1 MDGQVNTIREVAA
14 RAGCSVATVSRVAT
28 GAGPVS
34 TPMRKKV
41 VAAALELGFSLQ
53 RDKRATRRPVL
64 GVLLP
69 SLTNPVFA
77 AALAGIEHSAR
88 ANGLSIIMGQS
99 NYDVAQEQEVVRA
112 LIAERPMGVIMTV
125 CAPRTSE
132 ALAGVV
138 RQGLPAV
145 TIYNEDVPE
154 AVGSVTVDNRRAMQ
168 EMTRALLDLG
178 HHAILFVGGRFS
190 SSDRAACR
198 YRGYCDAITEDGG
211 VPLPA
216 IEVDFIDATQD
227 IDLTHALVAHR
238 PTAIVVSNDLLAV
251 TVIAAL
257 RRLGLSVPQD
267 MSVTGFDGIDLAR
280 HIAPELTTIV
290 QPSHTMGVLAAGL
303 VLDIA
308 AGRRAPQH
316 LRADFVLSPG
326 GTIAPARTTCSPL
339 FTPPALPETG
349 KMLS

>member
-1 MDGQVNTIREVAA
+1 MNTIRDVAA

-28 GAGPVS
+28 GSGPVS
-34 TPMRKKV
+34 TPLRQKV

-53 RDKRATRRPVL
+53 RDGRATRRPVL

-99 NYDVAQEQEVVRA
+99 NYDEAQEQDVVRA
-112 LIAERPMGVIMTV
+112 LVAERPTGLILTV
-125 CAPRTSE
+125 CQPRTSA
-132 ALAGVV
+132 ALERVA

-154 AVGSVTVDNRRAMQ
+154 AIGAVTVDNRRAMQ
-168 EMTRALLDLG
+168 GITGELIELG
-178 HHAILFVGGRFS
+178 HRVILFVGGRFA

-198 YRGYCDAITEDGG
+198 YRGYCDAVSAAGG
-211 VPLPA
+211 VPLPPV
-216 IEVDFIDATQD
+216 EVDFIDATQD
-227 IDLTHALVAHR
+227 IDLTHALATHG
-238 PTAIVVSNDLLAV
+238 PSAIVVSNDLLAV

-257 RRLGLSVPQD
+257 RRLGLSVPHD

-280 HIAPELTTIV
+280 HISPELTTIV
-290 QPSHTMGVLAAGL
+290 QPSHTMGVLAAAL

-316 LRADFVLSPG
+316 LRADFVLSRG
-326 GTIAPARTTCSPL
+326 GTIAPARETCSPL
-339 FTPPALPETG
+339 VAPPALLETG